1 MKNSR
6 NPVSG
11 GFAIGLG
18 ALIGGLWGVHSG
30 RAILGL
36 GGGIAIGAAIALIV
50 WLVDRRRG

>member
-1 MKNSR
+1 MKDSK

-18 ALIGGLWGVHSG
+18 ALIGGLWGVRSG
-30 RAILGL
+30 QPILGL
-36 GGGIAIGAAIALIV
+36 AGGIGVGAVIALLV